1 MASLLAKD
9 FWSGNTPAAVRIR
22 NSWLAKMDKWTQ
34 NTVTSQKKSFK
45 KYMNDTFF
53 STCPV
58 YTYILYY
65 QGISCVSFC
74 RSLELADSSHS
85 FYNS

>member
-34 NTVTSQKKSFK
+34 NTITSQKKSFK
-45 KYMNDTFF
+45 KYMNNTFF
-53 STCPV
+53 PQAQSTLTFYIIRESLV
-58 YTYILYY
+58 YLFV
-65 QGISCVSFC
+65 G
-74 RSLELADSSHS
+74 L
-85 FYNS
+85 

>member
-53 STCPV
+53 YHMFSLHLHS
-58 YTYILYY
+58 ILS
-65 QGISCVSFC
+65 GNLLCIF
-74 RSLELADSSHS
+74 L
-85 FYNS
+85 